1 MKFRTLLL
9 SLFFWPQLLFS
20 VELECK
26 FEEVYADQ
34 SIQNG
39 LILIKDQNLR
49 YQYVDKKLYTI
60 IKNPKGI
67 FLINNYSKEVSQEI
81 FDPVIDKIIKILNE
95 QNFQKTTYVFDDL
108 SFKVFFNQKGDL
120 VKRIAIQSPK
130 INLSIYLNDCNQQ
143 QIQQYLF
150 NNEPFYDYR

>member
-1 MKFRTLLL
+1 M
-9 SLFFWPQLLFS
+9 LFFWPQQLIS
-20 VELECK
+20 IELECK
-26 FEEVYADQ
+26 FEEVYIDQ

-49 YQYVDKKLYTI
+49 YQYSDKKLYTI

-81 FDPVIDKIIKILNE
+81 FDPVVDKIIQILNE
-95 QNFQKTTYVFDDL
+95 QNFQKKIYIFDNL
-108 SFKVFFNQKGDL
+108 NIKVFFNKNGDL

-130 INLSIYLNDCNQQ
+130 VNLSIYLNDCNQQ
-143 QIQQYLF
+143 PIQQYLF
-150 NNEPFYDYR
+150 NNEPFYDYH